1 MKKLLLQ
8 CVTLLAALMC
18 AGSVAAQSGNIS
30 GRVIDSEGEPIL
42 GASVVYDGT
51 NVGTTTNAKGEY
63 SIKSMKGKKL
73 VFSYFG
79 LKDYSVTVGNQ
90 TRLNVTLEADNIK
103 IDDVVVIG
111 YGEVSRKD
119 LTGALSSV
127 SSEELVKS
135 GSSNVFGAL
144 QGRVAGINITSQSG
158 EPGAGF
164 NIKVRGNNSINAGTT
179 PLYVIDGNQMDLSSG
194 EVATSGSTSSNT
206 YDPMAF
212 LNPADIE
219 SIEVLK
225 DASAT
230 AIYGARGANGVVLIT
245 TKSGSGSDRTM
256 INFDASYGVSNV
268 PKYLEMLTPQQYVDY
283 RFERKDYGW
292 DHYGDDLD
300 GDEVPDVAKNANQ
313 YDSYDWQRIL
323 YRTAVTK
330 NYNISASGSVNKKTQ
345 VLVSAGHLNQEGLIK
360 NNDFLRYS
368 ARVKVDHQAKKNLK
382 IGASATY
389 GRNISNGAVSSGGG
403 ALGNSGLIQLIYLE
417 RPVRLM
423 SPSDETEYPNGWTSL
438 LSMVEK
444 ETYRRTIYDRVMG
457 NIYMN
462 WNITPDLLMSANF
475 SGNTS
480 LSSQRE
486 FYSKHSRWG
495 QSRNGYAKQ
504 TMVNTWGYNGSV
516 TLTYKKKWGEHSF
529 DAMIGGEMSEYYSD
543 RFYIAGYDFADEST
557 GVFDFS
563 KAQIMEIPSV
573 SIGEN
578 ARLSTFGRMNYNYA
592 SKYYATFNMRADG
605 SSKFAQGY
613 RVGYFPS
620 LSLAWRV
627 SEENF
632 IKDNAEWFDNF
643 KIRLSAGATGNDR
656 VSNYVYMSLMGTTF
670 YAQNGNEI
678 MGMGPSSSA
687 NGKLKWETTY
697 QYNAGVDL
705 GFFGNRVN
713 LTADVY
719 YKDTRD
725 MLYSATLSAQS
736 GFTTQWQN
744 LGRVENKG
752 IEIVLNTHNIEKKN
766 FSWST
771 AIAFDLSRNKVL
783 DIGGIKYTSVN
794 IGNGMLSTDLSRI
807 MVGQP
812 IGVGY
817 GYVFD
822 GNYQLTDFIVTHKEL
837 GLVLDDNMLEN
848 GAVTSGNMDQYKFEL
863 KPYLDENGNPTGPVK
878 IASEAAT
885 RPGDRKYKDLD
896 GDGSVDSANDRT
908 VISNSNPDFT
918 IGLTNNFTIG
928 KFDIN
933 IFFEGVY
940 GRDIMNEFKLRS
952 ESGKSGATQFSNL
965 RKEAWLGHWTPE
977 NGSQTYGRLL
987 NSTNTW
993 VSSYFVE
1000 DGSFIRF
1007 KTLSVGYTL
1016 QNAAL
1021 KRAGI
1026 GMLRFSVAADNL
1038 YIWSN
1043 YSGMDPDVSSSNSLF
1058 TGFDRL
1064 SYPKAR
1070 TVTFGINA
1078 TF

>member
-8 CVTLLAALMC
+8 FVMLLASLMC
-18 AGSVAAQSGNIS
+18 VGSLAAQNATIS
-30 GRVIDSEGEPIL
+30 GRVTDVDGEPIL
-42 GASVVYDGT
+42 GVSVVYDGT
-51 NVGTTTNAKGEY
+51 NVGTTTNLKGEY
-63 SIKSMKGKKL
+63 TIKSMRGRKL

-79 LKDYSVTVGNQ
+79 LKDQSFTIGNQ
-90 TRLNVTLEADNIK
+90 TRLNVTLEADNIQ

-127 SSEELVKS
+127 SSEELVKT

-158 EPGAGF
+158 EPGSGF
-164 NIKVRGNNSINAGTT
+164 NIKIRGNNSINAGTT

-194 EVATSGSTSSNT
+194 EVATSGSTGSGT

-245 TKSGSGSDRTM
+245 TKSGSGGDRTI

-268 PKYLEMLTPQQYVDY
+268 PKYIQMTSPQEYIDY
-283 RFERKDYGW
+283 RFNRRDYGW
-292 DHYGDDLD
+292 DAYGEDLD
-300 GDEVPDVAKNANQ
+300 GDEIPDAPVNANQ
-313 YDSYDWQRIL
+313 YDQFDWQKLL
-323 YRTAVTK
+323 YRTAITK
-330 NYNISASGSVNKKTQ
+330 NYNVSVSGSTSKRTQ
-345 VLVSAGHLNQEGLIK
+345 VLVSAGHLNQEGLIHH
-360 NNDFLRYS
+360 NDFLRYS
-368 ARVKVDHQAKKNLK
+368 GRVKVDHQAKKNVK
-382 IGASATY
+382 IGASATF

-417 RPVRLM
+417 RPVRIM
-423 SPSDETEYPNGWTSL
+423 SQSDTDYPYGWTSL
-438 LSMVEK
+438 FSMIED
-444 ETYRRTIYDRVMG
+444 ETYRKTIYDRVMG
-457 NIYMN
+457 NAYVR
-462 WNITPDLLMSANF
+462 WEITPDLLLSANL

-486 FYSKHSRWG
+486 FYSRFSRWG

-504 TMVNTWGYNGSV
+504 TIVNTWGYNGSV

-543 RFYIAGYDFADEST
+543 RLYIAGYDFADQST

-563 KAQIMEIPSV
+563 KASIMENPSV

-578 ARLSTFGRMNYNYA
+578 ARLSTFGRINYNYA
-592 SKYYATFNMRADG
+592 SKYYITLNMRADG
-605 SSKFAQGY
+605 SSKFAAGY

-620 LSLAWRV
+620 VSLAWRA
-627 SEENF
+627 SEEDF
-632 IKDNAEWFDNF
+632 IKDNAEWLDNF
-643 KIRLSAGATGNDR
+643 KVRLSAGATGNDR
-656 VSNYVYMSLMGTTF
+656 VSNYVYMSLMNTNYYGN
-670 YAQNGNEI
+670 QGNET
-678 MGMGPSSSA
+678 MGMAPSSSA

-697 QYNAGVDL
+697 QYNAGIDL
-705 GFFGNRVN
+705 GLFGSRVN

-736 GFTTQWQN
+736 GFTKQWQN
-744 LGRVENKG
+744 LGKVENKG
-752 IEIVLNTHNIEKKN
+752 IEVVLNTHNIERKN

-771 AIAFDLSRNKVL
+771 SIAFDLSRNKVL
-783 DIGGIKYTSVN
+783 DIGGIEYTSIN
-794 IGNGMLSTDLSRI
+794 ISNGMLSNDISRI

-822 GNYQLTDFIVTHKEL
+822 GNYQLDDFDITHKEL
-837 GLVLDDNMLEN
+837 GISIPSD
-848 GAVTSGNMDQYKFEL
+848 AVTSDNMDQFKFEL
-863 KPYLDENGNPTGPVK
+863 KEGVVD
-878 IASEAAT
+878 IAGIVEK
-885 RPGDRKYKDLD
+885 PGDRKYKDLS
-896 GDGSVDSANDRT
+896 GDNTIDSANDRT
-908 VISNSNPDFT
+908 VISDSNPDFT
-918 IGLTNNFTIG
+918 MGITNNFTIG
-928 KFDIN
+928 NFDIT

-952 ESGKSGATQFSNL
+952 ESGQGGATQFSNL
-965 RKEAWLGHWTPE
+965 RREAWLGHWTPE
-977 NGSQTYGRLL
+977 NASQTYGRLL
-987 NSTNTW
+987 NQTNTW

-1000 DGSFIRF
+1000 DASYIRF

-1021 KRAGI
+1021 KKAGI
-1026 GMLRFSVAADNL
+1026 GSLRLSVAADNL
-1038 YIWSN
+1038 YVWTN
-1043 YSGMDPDVSSSNSLF
+1043 YSGMDPDVSSSNALF
-1058 TGFDRL
+1058 TGFDRM

-1070 TVTFGINA
+1070 TITFGINA

>member
-8 CVTLLAALMC
+8 FVMLFAAVLC
-18 AGSVAAQSGNIS
+18 AGNVAAQNATIK
-30 GRVIDSEGEPIL
+30 GRVVDSEGEPIL

-63 SIKSMKGKKL
+63 SIKSMKGKTL

-79 LKDYSVTVGNQ
+79 LKDYSVEIGTQ

-158 EPGAGF
+158 EPGSGF

-194 EVATSGSTSSNT
+194 EVATSGSTGQGT

-245 TKSGSGSDRTM
+245 TKSGTGSDRTL
-256 INFDASYGVSNV
+256 INFDASFGVSNV
-268 PKYLEMLTPQQYVDY
+268 PKYIEMLTPQQYIDY
-283 RFERKDYGW
+283 RFNRRDYGW
-292 DHYGDDLD
+292 DAYGEDLD
-300 GDEVPDVAKNANQ
+300 GDEIPDAPVNANQ
-313 YDSYDWQRIL
+313 YDQFDWQKEL
-323 YRTAVTK
+323 YRTAITK
-330 NYNISASGSVNKKTQ
+330 NYNISASGSVNNKTQ

-360 NNDFLRYS
+360 NNNFLRYS
-368 ARVKVDHQAKKNLK
+368 GRVKLDHQAKKNIK
-382 IGASATY
+382 IGASATF
-389 GRNISNGAVSSGGG
+389 GRNISNGAVASGGG

-417 RPVRLM
+417 RPVRIM
-423 SPSDETEYPNGWTSL
+423 SKSDETEYPNGWTSI
-438 LSMVEK
+438 LSMVED
-444 ETYRRTIYDRVMG
+444 ETYRKTIYDRVMG
-457 NIYMN
+457 NAYVR
-462 WNITPDLLMSANF
+462 WEITPDLLMSANL

-486 FYSKHSRWG
+486 FYSRHSRWG

-504 TMVNTWGYNGSV
+504 TVVNTWGYNGSV

-543 RFYIAGYDFADEST
+543 RLYIAGYDFADQST

-563 KAQIMEIPSV
+563 KAKIMENPSV
-573 SIGEN
+573 GIGEN
-578 ARLSTFGRMNYNYA
+578 ARLSTFGRVNYNYA
-592 SKYYATFNMRADG
+592 SKYYLTLNMRADG
-605 SSKFAQGY
+605 SSKFAAGY

-620 LSLAWRV
+620 VSLAWRA

-632 IKDNAEWFDNF
+632 IKDNAEWLDNL
-643 KIRLSAGATGNDR
+643 KVRLSAGATGNDR
-656 VSNYVYMSLMGTTF
+656 VSNYVYMSLMGTNY
-670 YAQNGNEI
+670 YANQGNET
-678 MGMGPSSSA
+678 MGMAPTSSA

-697 QYNAGVDL
+697 QYNAGIDL
-705 GFFGNRVN
+705 GLFGSRVN

-736 GFTTQWQN
+736 GFTKQWQN

-752 IEIVLNTHNIEKKN
+752 IEVVLNTHNIERKN

-783 DIGGIKYTSVN
+783 DIGGIEYTSVN
-794 IGNGMLSTDLSRI
+794 IGNGMLANDISRI

-822 GNYQLTDFIVTHKEL
+822 GNYQLTDFVVTHKEL
-837 GLVLDDNMLEN
+837 GFVLDDAALES

-863 KPYLDENGNPTGPVK
+863 KEGVVD
-878 IASEAAT
+878 IAGMVEK
-885 RPGDRKYKDLD
+885 PGDRKYKDLSND
-896 GDGSVDSANDRT
+896 NIVDSANDRT
-908 VISNSNPDFT
+908 VISDSNPDFT

-952 ESGKSGATQFSNL
+952 ESGQGGATQFSNL

-987 NSTNTW
+987 NQTNTW
-993 VSSYFVE
+993 VSSYFIE
-1000 DGSFIRF
+1000 DGSYIRF

-1026 GMLRFSVAADNL
+1026 GSLRFSVAADNL

-1058 TGFDRL
+1058 TGFDRM

-1070 TVTFGINA
+1070 TITFGVNA

>member
-8 CVTLLAALMC
+8 FVMLLASLMC
-18 AGSVAAQSGNIS
+18 VGSLAAQNATIS
-30 GRVIDSEGEPIL
+30 GRVTDVDGEPIL
-42 GASVVYDGT
+42 GVSVVYDGT
-51 NVGTTTNAKGEY
+51 NVGTTTNLKGEY
-63 SIKSMKGKKL
+63 TIKSMRGKKL

-79 LKDYSVTVGNQ
+79 LKDQSFTIGNQ
-90 TRLNVTLEADNIK
+90 TRLNVTLEADNIQ

-127 SSEELVKS
+127 SSEELVKT

-158 EPGAGF
+158 EPGSGF
-164 NIKVRGNNSINAGTT
+164 NIKIRGNNSINAGTT

-194 EVATSGSTSSNT
+194 EVATSGSTGSGT

-245 TKSGSGSDRTM
+245 TKSGSGGDRTI

-268 PKYLEMLTPQQYVDY
+268 PKYIQMTSPQEYIDY
-283 RFERKDYGW
+283 RFNRRDYGW
-292 DHYGDDLD
+292 DAYGEDLD
-300 GDEVPDVAKNANQ
+300 EIPDAPVNANQ
-313 YDSYDWQRIL
+313 YDQFDWQKLL
-323 YRTAVTK
+323 YRTAITK
-330 NYNISASGSVNKKTQ
+330 NYNVSVSGSTSKRTQ
-345 VLVSAGHLNQEGLIK
+345 VLVSAGHLNQEGLIHH
-360 NNDFLRYS
+360 NDFLRYS
-368 ARVKVDHQAKKNLK
+368 GRVKVDHQAKKNVK
-382 IGASATY
+382 IGASATF

-417 RPVRLM
+417 RPVRIM
-423 SPSDETEYPNGWTSL
+423 SQSDTDYPYGWTSL
-438 LSMVEK
+438 FSMIED
-444 ETYRRTIYDRVMG
+444 ETYRKTIYDRVMG
-457 NIYMN
+457 NAYVR
-462 WNITPDLLMSANF
+462 WEITPDLLLSANL

-486 FYSKHSRWG
+486 FYSRFSRWG

-504 TMVNTWGYNGSV
+504 TIVNTWGYNGSV

-543 RFYIAGYDFADEST
+543 RLYIAGYDFADQST

-563 KAQIMEIPSV
+563 KASIMENPSV

-578 ARLSTFGRMNYNYA
+578 ARLSTFGRINYNYA
-592 SKYYATFNMRADG
+592 SKYYITLNMRADG
-605 SSKFAQGY
+605 SSKFAAGY

-620 LSLAWRV
+620 VSLAWRA
-627 SEENF
+627 SEEDF
-632 IKDNAEWFDNF
+632 IKDNAEWLDNF
-643 KIRLSAGATGNDR
+643 KVRLSAGATGNDR
-656 VSNYVYMSLMGTTF
+656 VSNYVYMSLMNTNY
-670 YAQNGNEI
+670 YANQGNET
-678 MGMGPSSSA
+678 MGMAPSSSA

-697 QYNAGVDL
+697 QYNAGIDL
-705 GFFGNRVN
+705 GLFGSRVN

-736 GFTTQWQN
+736 GFTKQWQN
-744 LGRVENKG
+744 LGKVENKG
-752 IEIVLNTHNIEKKN
+752 IEVVLNTHNIERKN

-771 AIAFDLSRNKVL
+771 SIAFDLSRNKVL
-783 DIGGIKYTSVN
+783 DIGGIEYTSIN
-794 IGNGMLSTDLSRI
+794 IGNGMLSNDISRI

-822 GNYQLTDFIVTHKEL
+822 GNYQLDDFDITHKEL
-837 GLVLDDNMLEN
+837 GISIPSD
-848 GAVTSGNMDQYKFEL
+848 AVTSDNMDQFKFEL
-863 KPYLDENGNPTGPVK
+863 KEGVVD
-878 IASEAAT
+878 IAGIVEK
-885 RPGDRKYKDLD
+885 PGDRKYKDLS
-896 GDGSVDSANDRT
+896 GDNTIDSANDRT
-908 VISNSNPDFT
+908 VISDSNPDFT
-918 IGLTNNFTIG
+918 MGLTNNFTIG
-928 KFDIN
+928 NFDIT

-952 ESGKSGATQFSNL
+952 ESGQGGATQFSNL
-965 RKEAWLGHWTPE
+965 RREAWLGHWTPE
-977 NGSQTYGRLL
+977 NASQTYGRLL
-987 NSTNTW
+987 NQTNTW
-993 VSSYFVE
+993 VSSYFIE
-1000 DGSFIRF
+1000 DASYIRF

-1021 KRAGI
+1021 KKAGI
-1026 GMLRFSVAADNL
+1026 GSLRLSVAADNL
-1038 YIWSN
+1038 YVWTN
-1043 YSGMDPDVSSSNSLF
+1043 YSGMDPDVSSSNALF
-1058 TGFDRL
+1058 TGFDRM

-1070 TVTFGINA
+1070 TITFGINA

>member
-8 CVTLLAALMC
+8 FVMLLASLMC
-18 AGSVAAQSGNIS
+18 VGSLAAQNATIS
-30 GRVIDSEGEPIL
+30 GRVTDVDGEPIL
-42 GASVVYDGT
+42 GVSVVYDGT
-51 NVGTTTNAKGEY
+51 NVGTTTNLKGEY
-63 SIKSMKGKKL
+63 TIKSMRGKKL

-79 LKDYSVTVGNQ
+79 LKDQSFTIGNQ
-90 TRLNVTLEADNIK
+90 TRLNVTLEADNIQ

-127 SSEELVKS
+127 SSEELVKT

-158 EPGAGF
+158 EPGSGF
-164 NIKVRGNNSINAGTT
+164 NIKIRGNNSINAGTT

-194 EVATSGSTSSNT
+194 EVATSGSTGSGT

-245 TKSGSGSDRTM
+245 TKSGSGGDRTV

-268 PKYLEMLTPQQYVDY
+268 PKYIQMCSPQEYIDY
-283 RFERKDYGW
+283 RFNRRDYGW
-292 DHYGDDLD
+292 DAYGEDLN
-300 GDEVPDVAKNANQ
+300 GDEIPDASVNANQ
-313 YDSYDWQRIL
+313 YDQFDWQKLL
-323 YRTAVTK
+323 YRTAITK
-330 NYNISASGSVNKKTQ
+330 NYNVSVSGSTSKRTQ
-345 VLVSAGHLNQEGLIK
+345 VLVSAGHLNQEGLIHH
-360 NNDFLRYS
+360 NDFLRYS
-368 ARVKVDHQAKKNLK
+368 GRVKVDHQAKKNVK
-382 IGASATY
+382 IGASATF

-417 RPVRLM
+417 RPVRIM
-423 SPSDETEYPNGWTSL
+423 SQSDTDYPYGWTSL
-438 LSMVEK
+438 FSMIED
-444 ETYRRTIYDRVMG
+444 ETYRKTIYDRVMG
-457 NIYMN
+457 NAYVN
-462 WNITPDLLMSANF
+462 WEITPDLVMSANL

-486 FYSKHSRWG
+486 FYSRFSRWG

-504 TMVNTWGYNGSV
+504 TIVNTWGYNGSV

-543 RFYIAGYDFADEST
+543 RLYIAGYDFADQST

-563 KAQIMEIPSV
+563 KASIMENPSV

-578 ARLSTFGRMNYNYA
+578 ARLSTFGRINYNYA
-592 SKYYATFNMRADG
+592 SKYYITLNMRADG
-605 SSKFAQGY
+605 SSKFAAGY

-620 LSLAWRV
+620 VSLAWRA
-627 SEENF
+627 SEEDF
-632 IKDNAEWFDNF
+632 IKDNAEWLDNF
-643 KIRLSAGATGNDR
+643 KVRLSAGATGNDR
-656 VSNYVYMSLMGTTF
+656 VSNYVYMSLMNTNYYGN
-670 YAQNGNEI
+670 QGNET
-678 MGMGPSSSA
+678 MGMAPSSSA

-697 QYNAGVDL
+697 QYNAGIDL
-705 GFFGNRVN
+705 GLFGSRVN

-736 GFTTQWQN
+736 GFTKQWQN
-744 LGRVENKG
+744 LGKVENKG
-752 IEIVLNTHNIEKKN
+752 IEVVLNTHNIERKN

-771 AIAFDLSRNKVL
+771 SIAFDLSRNKVL
-783 DIGGIKYTSVN
+783 DIGGIEYTSIN
-794 IGNGMLSTDLSRI
+794 IGNGMLSNDISRI

-822 GNYQLTDFIVTHKEL
+822 GNYQLDDFDITHKEL
-837 GLVLDDNMLEN
+837 GISIPSD
-848 GAVTSGNMDQYKFEL
+848 AVTSDNMDQFKFEL
-863 KPYLDENGNPTGPVK
+863 KEGVVD
-878 IASEAAT
+878 IAGIVEK
-885 RPGDRKYKDLD
+885 PGDRKYKDLS
-896 GDGSVDSANDRT
+896 GDNTIDSASDRT
-908 VISNSNPDFT
+908 VISDSNPDFT
-918 IGLTNNFTIG
+918 MGITNNFTIG
-928 KFDIN
+928 NFDIT

-952 ESGKSGATQFSNL
+952 ESGQGGATQFSNL
-965 RKEAWLGHWTPE
+965 RREAWLGHWTPE
-977 NGSQTYGRLL
+977 NASQTYGRLL
-987 NSTNTW
+987 NQTNTW

-1000 DGSFIRF
+1000 DASYIRF

-1021 KRAGI
+1021 KKAGI
-1026 GMLRFSVAADNL
+1026 GSLRLSVAADNL
-1038 YIWSN
+1038 YVWTN
-1043 YSGMDPDVSSSNSLF
+1043 YSGMDPDVSSSNALF
-1058 TGFDRL
+1058 TGFDRM

-1070 TVTFGINA
+1070 TITFGINA

>member
-8 CVTLLAALMC
+8 FVMLFAAVLC
-18 AGSVAAQSGNIS
+18 AGNVAAQNATIK
-30 GRVIDSEGEPIL
+30 GRVVDSEGEPIL

-63 SIKSMKGKKL
+63 SIKSMKGKTL

-79 LKDYSVTVGNQ
+79 LKDYSVEIGTQ

-158 EPGAGF
+158 EPGSGF

-194 EVATSGSTSSNT
+194 EVATSGSTGQGT

-245 TKSGSGSDRTM
+245 TKSGAGSDRTL
-256 INFDASYGVSNV
+256 INFDASFGVSNV
-268 PKYLEMLTPQQYVDY
+268 PKYIEMLTPQQYIDY
-283 RFERKDYGW
+283 RFNRRDYGW
-292 DHYGDDLD
+292 DAYGEDLD
-300 GDEVPDVAKNANQ
+300 GDEIPDAPVNANQ
-313 YDSYDWQRIL
+313 YDQFDWQKEL
-323 YRTAVTK
+323 YRTAITK
-330 NYNISASGSVNKKTQ
+330 NYNISASGSVNNKTQ

-360 NNDFLRYS
+360 NNNFLRYS
-368 ARVKVDHQAKKNLK
+368 GRVKLDHQAKKNIK
-382 IGASATY
+382 IGASATF
-389 GRNISNGAVSSGGG
+389 GRNISNGAVASGGG

-417 RPVRLM
+417 RPVRIM
-423 SPSDETEYPNGWTSL
+423 SKSDETEYPNGWTSI
-438 LSMVEK
+438 LSMVED
-444 ETYRRTIYDRVMG
+444 ETYRKTIYDRVMG
-457 NIYMN
+457 NAYVR
-462 WNITPDLLMSANF
+462 WEITPDLLMSANL

-486 FYSKHSRWG
+486 FYSRHSRWG

-504 TMVNTWGYNGSV
+504 TVVNTWGYNGSV

-543 RFYIAGYDFADEST
+543 RLYIAGYDFADQST

-563 KAQIMEIPSV
+563 KAKIMENPSV
-573 SIGEN
+573 GIGEN
-578 ARLSTFGRMNYNYA
+578 ARLSTFGRVNYNYA
-592 SKYYATFNMRADG
+592 SKYYLTLNMRADG
-605 SSKFAQGY
+605 SSKFAAGY

-620 LSLAWRV
+620 VSLAWRA

-632 IKDNAEWFDNF
+632 IKDNAEWLDNL
-643 KIRLSAGATGNDR
+643 KVRLSAGATGNDR
-656 VSNYVYMSLMGTTF
+656 VSNYVYMSLMGTNY
-670 YAQNGNEI
+670 YANQGNET
-678 MGMGPSSSA
+678 MGMAPTSSA

-697 QYNAGVDL
+697 QYNAGIDL
-705 GFFGNRVN
+705 GLFGSRVN

-736 GFTTQWQN
+736 GFTKQWQN

-752 IEIVLNTHNIEKKN
+752 IEVVLNTHNIERKN

-771 AIAFDLSRNKVL
+771 AIAFDLSRNQVL
-783 DIGGIKYTSVN
+783 DIGGIEYTSVN
-794 IGNGMLSTDLSRI
+794 IGNGMLANDISRI

-822 GNYQLTDFIVTHKEL
+822 GNYQLTDFVVTHKEL
-837 GLVLDDNMLEN
+837 GFVLDDAALES

-863 KPYLDENGNPTGPVK
+863 KEGVVD
-878 IASEAAT
+878 IAGMVEK
-885 RPGDRKYKDLD
+885 PGDRKYKDLSND
-896 GDGSVDSANDRT
+896 NIVDSANDRT
-908 VISNSNPDFT
+908 VISDSNPDFT

-952 ESGKSGATQFSNL
+952 ESGQGGATQFSNL

-987 NSTNTW
+987 NQTNTW
-993 VSSYFVE
+993 VSSYFIE
-1000 DGSFIRF
+1000 DGSYIRL

-1026 GMLRFSVAADNL
+1026 GSLRFSVAADNL

-1058 TGFDRL
+1058 TGFDRM

-1070 TVTFGINA
+1070 TITFGVNA

>member
-8 CVTLLAALMC
+8 CVMLFAAVLC
-18 AGSVAAQSGNIS
+18 AGNVAAQNATIK

-51 NVGTTTNAKGEY
+51 NIGTTTNAKGEY
-63 SIKSMKGKKL
+63 SIKSMKGKTL

-79 LKDYSVTVGNQ
+79 LKDHSVVVGTQ
-90 TRLNVTLEADNIK
+90 TNLNVTLEADNIK

-194 EVATSGSTSSNT
+194 EVATSSSTGSGT

-245 TKSGSGSDRTM
+245 TKSGAGSDRTH
-256 INFDASYGVSNV
+256 INFDASFGVSNV
-268 PKYLEMLTPQQYVDY
+268 PKYIQMVTPQEYVDY
-283 RFERKDYGW
+283 RFTRKDYGW
-292 DHYGDDLD
+292 DGYGVDTD
-300 GDEVPDVAKNANQ
+300 GDGEADAPLNANT
-313 YDSYDWQRIL
+313 YEHYDWQKLL
-323 YRTAVTK
+323 YRTAITK
-330 NYNISASGSVNKKTQ
+330 NYNVSASGSVNNKTQ
-345 VLVSAGHLNQEGLIK
+345 VLVSAGHLNQEGLIH

-368 ARVKVDHQAKKNLK
+368 GRVKVDHQAKKNIK
-382 IGASATY
+382 IGASATF

-403 ALGNSGLIQLIYLE
+403 SLGYSGLIQLIYLE
-417 RPVRLM
+417 RPIKIM
-423 SPSDETEYPNGWTSL
+423 SEADTDYPYGWTSL
-438 LSMVEK
+438 LSMVED
-444 ETYRRTIYDRVMG
+444 ETYRKTIYDRVMG
-457 NIYMN
+457 NAYVR
-462 WNITPDLLMSANF
+462 WEITPDLLLSANL

-486 FYSKHSRWG
+486 FYSRFSRWG

-543 RFYIAGYDFADEST
+543 RFYIAGYDFADQST
-557 GVFDFS
+557 GAFDFT
-563 KAQIMEIPSV
+563 KAGIIEAPDV

-592 SKYYATFNMRADG
+592 SKYYVTFNMRADG
-605 SSKFAQGY
+605 SSKFARGY

-620 LSLAWRV
+620 VSLAWRA
-627 SEENF
+627 SEESF
-632 IKDNAEWFDNF
+632 IKDNAEWLDNL
-643 KIRLSAGATGNDR
+643 KVRLSAGATGNDR
-656 VSNYVYMSLMGTTF
+656 VSNYVYMSLMGTNYYGQQGT
-670 YAQNGNEI
+670 EI
-678 MGMGPSSSA
+678 QGMAPSSSA
-687 NGKLKWETTY
+687 NSKLKWETTY
-697 QYNAGVDL
+697 QYNAGIDL
-705 GFFGNRVN
+705 GLFGSRVN

-725 MLYSATLSAQS
+725 MLYSATLSAQA
-736 GFTTQWQN
+736 GFTKQWQN

-752 IEIVLNTHNIEKKN
+752 IEVVLNTHNIERKN

-771 AIAFDLSRNKVL
+771 AVAFDLSRNKVL
-783 DIGGIKYTSVN
+783 DIGGIEYTSVN
-794 IGNGMLSTDLSRI
+794 ISSGVLSTDISRI
-807 MVGQP
+807 MLNQP

-822 GNYQLTDFIVTHKEL
+822 GNYQLEDFDITYK
-837 GLVLDDNMLEN
+837 GLPMPAD
-848 GAVTSGNMDQYKFEL
+848 GVTSGNMKNMTFTL
-863 KPYLDENGNPTGPVK
+863 KEGVTSINGVNVQ
-878 IASEAAT
+878 
-885 RPGDRKYKDLD
+885 PGDRKYKSLN
-896 GDGSVDSANDRT
+896 GDNVVDSANDRT

-928 KFDIN
+928 KFDVTV
-933 IFFEGVY
+933 FFEGVY
-940 GRDIMNEFKLRS
+940 GRQIMNEFKLRS
-952 ESGKSGATQFSNL
+952 ESGLSGSTQYNAI
-965 RKEAWLGHWTPE
+965 RQEAWHGRWTPE
-977 NGSQTYGRLL
+977 NGSQTYARLL

-993 VSSYFVE
+993 VSSYYVE
-1000 DGSFIRF
+1000 DASYIRF

-1021 KRAGI
+1021 KKAGI
-1026 GMLRFSVAADNL
+1026 SSLRLSVAADNL
-1038 YIWSN
+1038 YVWSN
-1043 YSGMDPDVSSSNSLF
+1043 YSGMDPDVSSSNTLF
-1058 TGFDRL
+1058 TGFDRM

-1070 TVTFGINA
+1070 TITFGVNA

>member
-8 CVTLLAALMC
+8 FVMLFAAVLC
-18 AGSVAAQSGNIS
+18 AGNVAAQNATIK
-30 GRVIDSEGEPIL
+30 GRVVDSEGEPIL

-63 SIKSMKGKKL
+63 SIKSMKGKTL

-79 LKDYSVTVGNQ
+79 LKDYSVEIGTQ

-158 EPGAGF
+158 EPGSGF

-194 EVATSGSTSSNT
+194 EVATSGSTGQGT

-245 TKSGSGSDRTM
+245 TKSGAGSDRTL
-256 INFDASYGVSNV
+256 INFDASFGVSNV
-268 PKYLEMLTPQQYVDY
+268 PKYIEMLTPQQYIDY
-283 RFERKDYGW
+283 RFNRRDYGW
-292 DHYGDDLD
+292 DAYGEDLD
-300 GDEVPDVAKNANQ
+300 GDEIPDAPVNANQ
-313 YDSYDWQRIL
+313 YDQFDWQKKL
-323 YRTAVTK
+323 YRTAITK
-330 NYNISASGSVNKKTQ
+330 NYNISASGSVNNKTQ

-360 NNDFLRYS
+360 NNNFLRYS
-368 ARVKVDHQAKKNLK
+368 GRVKLDHQAKKNIK
-382 IGASATY
+382 IGASATF
-389 GRNISNGAVSSGGG
+389 GRNISNGAVASGGG

-417 RPVRLM
+417 RPVRIM
-423 SPSDETEYPNGWTSL
+423 SKSDETEYPNGWTSI
-438 LSMVEK
+438 LSMVED
-444 ETYRRTIYDRVMG
+444 ETYRKTIYDRVMG
-457 NIYMN
+457 NAYVR
-462 WNITPDLLMSANF
+462 WEITPDLLMSANL

-486 FYSKHSRWG
+486 FYSRHSRWG

-504 TMVNTWGYNGSV
+504 TVVNTWGYNGSV

-543 RFYIAGYDFADEST
+543 RLYIAGYDFADQST

-563 KAQIMEIPSV
+563 KAKIMENPSV
-573 SIGEN
+573 GIGEN
-578 ARLSTFGRMNYNYA
+578 ARLSTFGRVNYNYA
-592 SKYYATFNMRADG
+592 SKYYLTLNMRADG
-605 SSKFAQGY
+605 SSKFAAGY

-620 LSLAWRV
+620 VSLAWRA

-632 IKDNAEWFDNF
+632 IKDNAEWLDNL
-643 KIRLSAGATGNDR
+643 KVRLSAGATGNDR
-656 VSNYVYMSLMGTTF
+656 VSNYVYMSLMGTNY
-670 YAQNGNEI
+670 YANQGNET
-678 MGMGPSSSA
+678 MGMAPTSSA

-697 QYNAGVDL
+697 QYNAGIDL
-705 GFFGNRVN
+705 GLFGSRVN

-736 GFTTQWQN
+736 GFTKQWQN

-752 IEIVLNTHNIEKKN
+752 IEVVLNTHNIERKN

-771 AIAFDLSRNKVL
+771 AIAFDLSRNQVL
-783 DIGGIKYTSVN
+783 DIGGIEYTSVN
-794 IGNGMLSTDLSRI
+794 IGNGMLANDISRI

-822 GNYQLTDFIVTHKEL
+822 GNYQLTDFVVTHKEL
-837 GLVLDDNMLEN
+837 GFVLDDAALES

-863 KPYLDENGNPTGPVK
+863 KEGVVD
-878 IASEAAT
+878 IAGMVEK
-885 RPGDRKYKDLD
+885 PGDRKYKDLSND
-896 GDGSVDSANDRT
+896 NIVDSANDRT
-908 VISNSNPDFT
+908 VISDSNPDFT

-952 ESGKSGATQFSNL
+952 ESGQGGATQFSNL

-987 NSTNTW
+987 NQTNTW
-993 VSSYFVE
+993 VSSYFIE
-1000 DGSFIRF
+1000 DGSYIRF

-1026 GMLRFSVAADNL
+1026 GSLRFSVAADNL

-1058 TGFDRL
+1058 NGFDRM

-1070 TVTFGINA
+1070 TITFGVNA

>member
-1 MKKLLLQ
+1 MLF
-8 CVTLLAALMC
+8 AAVLC
-18 AGSVAAQSGNIS
+18 AGNVAAQNATIK
-30 GRVIDSEGEPIL
+30 GRVVDSEGEPIL

-63 SIKSMKGKKL
+63 SIKSMKGKTL

-79 LKDYSVTVGNQ
+79 LKDYSVEIGTQ

-158 EPGAGF
+158 EPGSGF

-194 EVATSGSTSSNT
+194 EVATSGSTGQGT

-245 TKSGSGSDRTM
+245 TKSGAGSDRTL
-256 INFDASYGVSNV
+256 INFDASFGVSNV
-268 PKYLEMLTPQQYVDY
+268 PKYIEMLTPQQYIDY
-283 RFERKDYGW
+283 RFNRRDYGW
-292 DHYGDDLD
+292 DAYGEDLD
-300 GDEVPDVAKNANQ
+300 GDEIPDAPVNANQ
-313 YDSYDWQRIL
+313 YDQFDWQKKL
-323 YRTAVTK
+323 YRTAITK
-330 NYNISASGSVNKKTQ
+330 NYNISASGSVNNKTQ

-360 NNDFLRYS
+360 NNNFLRYS
-368 ARVKVDHQAKKNLK
+368 GRVKLDHQAKKNIK
-382 IGASATY
+382 IGASATF
-389 GRNISNGAVSSGGG
+389 GRNISNGAVASGGG

-417 RPVRLM
+417 RPVRIM
-423 SPSDETEYPNGWTSL
+423 SKSDETEYPNGWTSI
-438 LSMVEK
+438 LSMVED
-444 ETYRRTIYDRVMG
+444 ETYRKTIYDRVMG
-457 NIYMN
+457 NAYVR
-462 WNITPDLLMSANF
+462 WEITPDLLMSANL

-486 FYSKHSRWG
+486 FYSRHSRWG

-504 TMVNTWGYNGSV
+504 TVVNTWGYNGSV

-543 RFYIAGYDFADEST
+543 RLYIAGYDFADQST

-563 KAQIMEIPSV
+563 KAKIMENPSV
-573 SIGEN
+573 GIGEN
-578 ARLSTFGRMNYNYA
+578 ARLSTFGRVNYNYA
-592 SKYYATFNMRADG
+592 SKYYLTLNMRADG
-605 SSKFAQGY
+605 SSKFAAGY

-620 LSLAWRV
+620 VSLAWRA

-632 IKDNAEWFDNF
+632 IKDNAEWLDNL
-643 KIRLSAGATGNDR
+643 KVRLSAGATGNDR
-656 VSNYVYMSLMGTTF
+656 VSNYVYMSLMGTNY
-670 YAQNGNEI
+670 YANQGNET
-678 MGMGPSSSA
+678 MGMAPTSSA

-697 QYNAGVDL
+697 QYNAGIDL
-705 GFFGNRVN
+705 GLFGSRVN

-736 GFTTQWQN
+736 GFTKQWQN

-752 IEIVLNTHNIEKKN
+752 IEVALNTHNIERKN

-771 AIAFDLSRNKVL
+771 AIAFDLSRNQVL
-783 DIGGIKYTSVN
+783 DIGGIEYTSVN
-794 IGNGMLSTDLSRI
+794 IGNGMLANDISRI

-822 GNYQLTDFIVTHKEL
+822 GNYQLTDFVVTHKEL
-837 GLVLDDNMLEN
+837 GFVLDDAALES

-863 KPYLDENGNPTGPVK
+863 KEGVVD
-878 IASEAAT
+878 IAGMVEK
-885 RPGDRKYKDLD
+885 PGDRKYKDLSND
-896 GDGSVDSANDRT
+896 NIVDSANDRT
-908 VISNSNPDFT
+908 VISDSNPDFT

-952 ESGKSGATQFSNL
+952 ESGQGGATQFSNL

-987 NSTNTW
+987 NQTNTW
-993 VSSYFVE
+993 VSSYFIE
-1000 DGSFIRF
+1000 DGSYIRF

-1026 GMLRFSVAADNL
+1026 GSLRFSVAADNL

-1058 TGFDRL
+1058 TGFDRM

-1070 TVTFGINA
+1070 TITFGVNA